1 MDSGF
6 AAACIDGPGGSQL
19 LAKTF
24 DINEAQRICC
34 LKGPFRDHGDMEC
47 CKDGVKNELEKYKT
61 LFSLQGYFQVR
72 ARDGPETQ
80 RYSRC
85 LRAALTTRLG
95 PGPPGKM

>member
-24 DINEAQRICC
+24 DIYEAQRICC

-47 CKDGVKNELEKYKT
+47 CKDGVKNELEKYK
-61 LFSLQGYFQVR
+61 V
-72 ARDGPETQ
+72 
-80 RYSRC
+80 YSRFKDIFVLVMD
-85 LRAALTTRLG
+85 LRLKDIPDVYELH
-95 PGPPGKM
+95 